1 MSIPC
6 WPAGLPKPNT
16 SLYLY
21 LCTHSLLQSL
31 SSMQQGRRRT
41 FWLLAAKKCT
51 VNKTAYHHMINL
63 LHIYC
68 SIIYNPA
75 KLSYIFGFDQG
86 DQIKIKYLTLQIRPL
101 HTLGPVHTS
110 PHSCTT
116 TTNDHVI
123 QTVFS
128 RPTTTSSRPQRAR
141 LLLGPTK
148 QRPGQAFVGF
158 IRPKKEELTLADG
171 LHLTAS

>member
-1 MSIPC
+1 MLAGR
-6 WPAGLPKPNT
+6 PAQAQHI
-16 SLYLY
+16 SLSVSV
-21 LCTHSLLQSL
+21 HSLLQSL

-86 DQIKIKYLTLQIRPL
+86 DQIKIKYLTLQIR
-101 HTLGPVHTS
+101 HGFTRHIYS
-110 PHSCTT
+110 WTT
-116 TTNDHVI
+116 TT
-123 QTVFS
+123 
-128 RPTTTSSRPQRAR
+128 PTSSSSGLFFFRDQPPRHPD
-141 LLLGPTK
+141 LSGPDYYLGQPSRDQDK
-148 QRPGQAFVGF
+148 HSWASF
-158 IRPKKEELTLADG
+158 G
-171 LHLTAS
+171 LRKRS